1 MNSILPLIEA
11 FLALGLTMIVLTT
24 GVSSLVGV
32 WQRGLRCRA
41 RGLRAL
47 LKCFFH
53 LVLRDTAT
61 NTPENLARFVGEMS
75 LQPARLAEVEGL
87 DGEDEKSRRYLALL
101 PDIAATPDKPA
112 KWSAVWSS
120 LGNTLDTLSEDE
132 FKMRFKASSIGRKLA
147 PQAAAT
153 TTAQADFDATL
164 QAYYARF
171 VAYGHA
177 STEDFARDARRLS
190 ILAAIFLAIGANID
204 AFDLLETY
212 IAQPTHRAAII
223 ARYEQSARQT
233 PTDAPKPPSAAVP
246 ASEAVQKIDTKL
258 KAAENLLPEQQAKKL
273 KEAVDEARSAL
284 QAAATVR
291 AESIDIV
298 KDATSTFPVGWD
310 RYPGCADGSTDPRC
324 APLRKLADA
333 KDANESTAQKAEG
346 KAPVDPKTSTP
357 PSGPTAGIAA
367 TANDVFANLQLA
379 FAQDTPRALRW
390 FAGVLLAILMLG
402 LGTPFWIQTVDGLL
416 RARDLVRGGNKAG
429 DGTNKDQ
436 TGKK

>member
-112 KWSAVWSS
+112 EWSAVWSS

-164 QAYYARF
+164 QANYARF

-212 IAQPTHRAAII
+212 LSQPTLRAAI
-223 ARYEQSARQT
+223 T
-233 PTDAPKPPSAAVP
+233 
-246 ASEAVQKIDTKL
+246 
-258 KAAENLLPEQQAKKL
+258 
-273 KEAVDEARSAL
+273 
-284 QAAATVR
+284 
-291 AESIDIV
+291 
-298 KDATSTFPVGWD
+298 
-310 RYPGCADGSTDPRC
+310 GC
-324 APLRKLADA
+324 L
-333 KDANESTAQKAEG
+333 
-346 KAPVDPKTSTP
+346 
-357 PSGPTAGIAA
+357 
-367 TANDVFANLQLA
+367 
-379 FAQDTPRALRW
+379 
-390 FAGVLLAILMLG
+390 
-402 LGTPFWIQTVDGLL
+402 
-416 RARDLVRGGNKAG
+416 
-429 DGTNKDQ
+429 
-436 TGKK
+436 